1 MNGLRITL
9 FVIALVTLASQ
20 TFRHAYVRWLEPRT
34 SVLDKY
40 GTQTEQQI
48 LAAKSLQELV
58 ALYDAARTKMK
69 DYEKAHPGVSGEPSF
84 QPSSE
89 YVKLTRDEES
99 LKNAINEWEQKS
111 KDVHELWHFWI
122 AGMVAFLIGSF
133 ASLRGDR
140 WVGIA
145 LLILAFSEMVYATSP
160 TFRSMGAQPEVDHLL
175 VLKFILSVVSLILL
189 FLAWTQ
195 RHRTKEK

>member
-122 AGMVAFLIGSF
+122 AGMVAFLIASF

-140 WVGIA
+140 WVVIA
-145 LLILAFSEMVYATSP
+145 LLILGLGLLRRCGATDGWGSRCSSWPSRKWFTPLARRFVRWGRSPKWTTFS
-160 TFRSMGAQPEVDHLL
+160 F
-175 VLKFILSVVSLILL
+175 
-189 FLAWTQ
+189 
-195 RHRTKEK
+195 